1 LNVKKLLEVSV
12 LLLTFCTSA
21 SAAQVTVTQAWFRA
35 LPAALPAAGYF
46 IVRNDGSSDVI
57 ITGAQ
62 AKDCGNMMLH
72 QSTNVGGMSGMQMTD
87 KVTVPAGGSVAFTP
101 GGFHLM
107 CDGANLKVGSKVP
120 VALRFSDGTSQV
132 VTFAVRNAKGK

>member
-1 LNVKKLLEVSV
+1 MKKLLEVSIV
-12 LLLTFCTSA
+12 LLAFCTSA
-21 SAAQVTVTQAWFRA
+21 NAAQVTVTQAWFRA
-35 LPAALPAAGYF
+35 LPGALPAAGYF
-46 IVRNDGSSDVI
+46 TVHNSGTSDVT

-72 QSTNVGGMSGMQMTD
+72 QSTNMGGMSGMQMTD
-87 KVTVPAGGSVAFTP
+87 KVPVPAGGSVAFAP

-107 CDGANLKVGSKVP
+107 CEGAKLRVGSKVP